1 MRRFLFEAR
10 NNREWIVAIAGLILL
25 ALAVGFYI
33 LRNEGLSLPWDNTYT
48 VTAEFSNAQA
58 LTPGQGEPVTVA
70 GVKVGVISSVT
81 LKDGVAD
88 VGMPINR
95 GTLPAVY
102 QNGTALIRPR
112 TGLQDMTISLNPGSP
127 PAPKLGGNVVLPV
140 TRTVPEINVDEVLSL
155 LDSDTRSWFQ
165 TLLSAGGHALAGNTG
180 VMLRAVLKAGAPT
193 LQMTQEVSSA
203 VAARRT
209 ELKSAIGSLRE
220 LTDALYEQQSSV
232 GQLVDSGSATFQ
244 TLGAQGRS
252 LEASLQQLPPT
263 LTQADQTL
271 TDLRPFADAAA
282 PAFSSLLPAAE
293 KLPGTL
299 SALRPLFVK
308 GAPALNALAKVS
320 VSSRPLVTALP
331 PTLGDLVK
339 ATPSLTSAFSV
350 LRYVANELLYVP
362 SLPEHSFL
370 FWLSWF
376 AHNSNSFLGNQD
388 GNGAFW
394 RGELVVSCDTALAS
408 QPALEELLGSLTKD
422 LGLDLCGKG
431 P

>member
-1 MRRFLFEAR
+1 M
-10 NNREWIVAIAGLILL
+10 
-25 ALAVGFYI
+25 
-33 LRNEGLSLPWDNTYT
+33 
-48 VTAEFSNAQA
+48 
-58 LTPGQGEPVTVA
+58 
-70 GVKVGVISSVT
+70 
-81 LKDGVAD
+81 
-88 VGMPINR
+88 
-95 GTLPAVY
+95 
-102 QNGTALIRPR
+102 
-112 TGLQDMTISLNPGSP
+112 
-127 PAPKLGGNVVLPV
+127 
-140 TRTVPEINVDEVLSL
+140 
-155 LDSDTRSWFQ
+155 
-165 TLLSAGGHALAGNTG
+165 
-180 VMLRAVLKAGAPT
+180 
-193 LQMTQEVSSA
+193 
-203 VAARRT
+203 
-209 ELKSAIGSLRE
+209 KSAIGSLRE

-244 TLGAQGRS
+244 TLGAQDRS

-271 TDLRPFADAAA
+271 TDLKPFADAAA

-299 SALRPLFVK
+299 SALKPLFVK

-331 PTLGDLVK
+331 PTLSDLVK
-339 ATPSLTSAFSV
+339 ATPSLTNAFSV

-408 QPALEELLGSLTKD
+408 QPALETLLGSLTTD
-422 LGLDLCGKG
+422 LGVDLCGKG

>member
-1 MRRFLFEAR
+1 
-10 NNREWIVAIAGLILL
+10 
-25 ALAVGFYI
+25 
-33 LRNEGLSLPWDNTYT
+33 
-48 VTAEFSNAQA
+48 
-58 LTPGQGEPVTVA
+58 
-70 GVKVGVISSVT
+70 
-81 LKDGVAD
+81 
-88 VGMPINR
+88 
-95 GTLPAVY
+95 
-102 QNGTALIRPR
+102 
-112 TGLQDMTISLNPGSP
+112 
-127 PAPKLGGNVVLPV
+127 
-140 TRTVPEINVDEVLSL
+140 VPEINVDEVLSL